1 MQRKELILYGF
12 RPYPN
17 FTMKTSSPA
26 NFSVTTIAIRR
37 HIGTLMLTLALI
49 VIGVFFLFDL
59 PVDLL
64 PSITYPRIGLRV
76 NVPGIS
82 PEVAVDEVTRPL
94 EEGLAATEGVV
105 QVFSQTREGQVS
117 VDLYFQPGGDIDL
130 ALNDATAAFNRAR
143 SNLPDTV
150 EEPRLFKV
158 DPSQLP
164 VYELALTSQS
174 LDPLQLRVFA
184 DEELARELGVVE
196 GVAVVD
202 VSGGVEEEVRISIDL
217 SRLQALGIGLNDV
230 LTELAESN
238 QDISGG
244 RILGELNEP
253 LTRVIGRFEDAEEIL
268 NLSFEV
274 AAAET
279 ESVSTRRVYLRD
291 FAQVIDA
298 QANQRVFVLLNEQP
312 AVKVSI
318 QKQPEANTIEVVEG
332 IKQRLAE
339 LRQTGIVPE
348 DLELVATLDESI
360 FIRNAISNVT
370 NAGLIGA
377 GLAAIAVLL
386 FLGSLRQTAIVVSAI
401 PLAALTAIILMR
413 LFGLSL
419 NVFSLGGLAVGV
431 GIVVDNSIVM
441 LENIAESVGVT
452 PGKDAKTRL
461 NSRQLIERS
470 ISSSQEVESALVASS
485 STNLVAV
492 LPFLLIG
499 GFISLLFNELV
510 LTVSFAVAASVLVAL
525 TVVPMLT
532 SRLLAVKKTSSVG
545 RFWLLQAFNRQ
556 FEAATRR
563 YSMIL
568 KQVLRRRILVIGLTF
583 LLLGGSSILVVGQVP
598 QEILPRIDTGQ
609 AQLRA
614 QFPPGTPLETNR
626 RVMAKVDEILLAQPE
641 TEYVFTTSGGF
652 LFGSNTSENPLR
664 GSSTITLKPDTDV
677 EAYVSRVSAEFDQL
691 NLVDIR
697 LRLSPGEVRGLILN
711 NSPVRGADV
720 DVVLQGENAQTLQ
733 QAGQQVLNT
742 LEQQATLS
750 SFRPD
755 ADPRQ
760 PEIQI
765 RLDRERAAEL
775 NLNIQDVGSTLE
787 TAITGSVPTQ
797 LQRGNR
803 LVDVRVELQEDSI
816 NRPSQLAQIPLFVD
830 NSDRLIRLGD
840 VTRIEQGQAPGEIQ
854 RINQRQVFLISG
866 NLNEDAD
873 LGAALAEL
881 EQIFQ
886 EIDLPPG
893 VGRLPS
899 AAAQSNQEIQS
910 SFAVL
915 GGLAAFLVFVVM
927 AVQYNSLVDPLVIMF
942 TLPLALA
949 GGIWGLFITQ
959 TAIGI
964 TVIVGAVLLV
974 GIVVNNAI
982 ILVELANQIR
992 EREKCDRTTAILQAA
1007 PQRLRPILM
1016 TTITTVVGM
1025 FPLALGLGQGGEFL
1039 QPLGIVV
1046 FSGLA
1051 LATLLTLFI
1060 IPCFYI
1066 LLHDLVGKI
1075 SGKKRSP
1082 VSVRPKTSETLSP
1095 K

>member
-1 MQRKELILYGF
+1 MKSN
-12 RPYPN
+12 N
-17 FTMKTSSPA
+17 FNLSA
-26 NFSVTTIAIRR
+26 IAIRR
-37 HIGTLMLTLALI
+37 HIGTLMLTLAVI
-49 VIGVFFLFDL
+49 VIGVFFLFNIQ
-59 PVDLL
+59 VDLL

-76 NVPGIS
+76 NIPGVS

-105 QVFSQTREGQVS
+105 QIFSQTREGQVS
-117 VDLYFQPGGDIDL
+117 IDLYFQPGGNIDR

-164 VYELALTSQS
+164 IYELALTSKS
-174 LDPLQLRVFA
+174 LDPLQLRVLA

-202 VSGGVEEEVRISIDL
+202 ISGGVEEEVRVLVDL
-217 SRLQALGIGLNDV
+217 SRLQALGVGLNDV
-230 LTELAESN
+230 LTELEETN

-244 RILGELNEP
+244 RILGDLNEP
-253 LTRVIGRFEDAEEIL
+253 LTRVVGKFQDAKEIL

-274 AAAET
+274 GSTATNTAT
-279 ESVSTRRVYLRD
+279 ENNSVSSSRVYLRD
-291 FAQVIDA
+291 FAQVIDG
-298 QANQRVFVLLNEQP
+298 QADQRLFVFLNEQP

-332 IKQRLAE
+332 IKQRIE
-339 LRQTGIVPE
+339 QLRQTGIVPK
-348 DLELVATLDESI
+348 DLKLVATLDESI
-360 FIRNAISNVT
+360 FISNAISNVT
-370 NAGLIGA
+370 RSGLIGA

-401 PLAALTAIILMR
+401 PLAALAAIILMK

-441 LENIAESVGVT
+441 LENIAEGAGMT

-461 NSRQLIERS
+461 NSQQLIEQS
-470 ISSSQEVESALVASS
+470 ISSSQEVESALVAST
-485 STNLVAV
+485 STNLVSV

-510 LTVSFAVAASVLVAL
+510 LTVSFAVAASILVAI
-525 TVVPMLT
+525 TVVPMLA
-532 SRLLAVKKTSSVG
+532 SRLLGIRKSSKIG

-563 YSMIL
+563 YGIML
-568 KQVLRRRILVIGLTF
+568 KQVLRRRLLVIGLTF
-583 LLLGGSSILVVGQVP
+583 LLLGGSSFFIIGQIP
-598 QEILPRIDTGQ
+598 QEILPRINTGQ
-609 AQLRA
+609 ARLFA

-652 LFGSNTSENPLR
+652 LFGSNTSENSLR

-677 EAYVSRVSAEFDQL
+677 EAYVSQVSAEFDKL

-697 LRLSPGEVRGLILN
+697 LRVSPGEVRGLILS
-711 NSPVRGADV
+711 NSPVRGDV
-720 DVVLQGENAQTLQ
+720 DIILQGDNTQVLE
-733 QAGQQVLNT
+733 QAGQQVLDA
-742 LEQQATLS
+742 LEKRATLS

-775 NLNIQDVGSTLE
+775 NLNVQDIGNTLE
-787 TAITGSVPTQ
+787 TAIAGSIPTQ

-803 LVDVRVELQEDSI
+803 LVDVRVELKKDAIS
-816 NRPSQLAQIPLFVD
+816 RPSQLAQIPLFIQ
-830 NSDRLIRLGD
+830 NSDRLVRLGD

-854 RINQRQVFLISG
+854 RINQRQVFLITGS
-866 NLNEDAD
+866 LEKDAD
-873 LGAALAEL
+873 LSQALAEL
-881 EQIFQ
+881 DQIFQ
-886 EIDLPPG
+886 EIDLPQG
-893 VGRLPS
+893 VSRLPS
-899 AAAQSNQEIQS
+899 AAAQSNQAIQS
-910 SFAVL
+910 AFAVL

-927 AVQYNSLVDPLVIMF
+927 AVLYNSLVDPLVIMF

-992 EREKCDRTTAILQAA
+992 EREKCDRAKAILQAA

-1066 LLHDLVGKI
+1066 LLHDLVDRI
-1075 SGKKRSP
+1075 LGKKRS
-1082 VSVRPKTSETLSP
+1082 SFS
-1095 K
+1095 